1 MMSILKNGSFLL
13 ISVLLVLI
21 SCKSAQQSPKKVS
34 ILGDSYSTF
43 YGYLIPD
50 TNFCWYGEIERE
62 NDVKKVEET
71 WWYPLVNKA
80 GYQLELN
87 NSFSGST
94 VCHTG
99 YNKEDYSDRSFITR
113 MDKLGSPDLI
123 LVFGGTNDNWAGAPI
138 GEFKYSDWTKEEL
151 YSFRPAFA
159 YMLDYLKTQYPEADI
174 YNIVNSGLSDE
185 VTQSMEEIC
194 RHYEIINIQLKS
206 IDKQSGHPSIRG
218 MKEIREQVWKVIAPN
233 DSI

>member
-1 MMSILKNGSFLL
+1 MMSIFKKGSFLI
-13 ISVLLVLI
+13 ISVLLIFI
-21 SCKSAQQSPKKVS
+21 SCKSAQQNPKKVS

-43 YGYLIPD
+43 YGYLTPD

-94 VCHTG
+94 VCNTG
-99 YNKEDYSDRSFITR
+99 YNKEDYADRSFITR
-113 MDKLGSPDLI
+113 MNNLGNPDLI

-138 GEFKYSDWTKEEL
+138 GEFKYSDWTKGEL
-151 YSFRPAFA
+151 YTFRPAFA
-159 YMLDYLKTQYPEADI
+159 YMLDYLKTQYPEAEI
-174 YNIVNSGLSDE
+174 YNIINSGLSDE

-194 RHYEIINIQLKS
+194 RHYEITNIRLQS

-218 MKEIREQVWKVIAPN
+218 MKEIREQVWKVVAPN

>member
-1 MMSILKNGSFLL
+1 
-13 ISVLLVLI
+13 
-21 SCKSAQQSPKKVS
+21 
-34 ILGDSYSTF
+34 LGDSYSTF
-43 YGYLIPD
+43 YGYLTPD

-71 WWYPLVNKA
+71 WWYSLVNKE

-94 VCHTG
+94 VCNTG

-113 MDKLGSPDLI
+113 MDNLGNPDI
-123 LVFGGTNDNWAGAPI
+123 IMVFGGTNDNWAGAPI
-138 GEFKYSDWTKEEL
+138 GEFKYNDWTKEEL
-151 YSFRPAFA
+151 YTFRPAFA
-159 YMLDYLKTQYPEADI
+159 YMLNYLKTQYPEADI
-174 YNIVNSGLSDE
+174 YNIINSGLSDE
-185 VTQSMEEIC
+185 VTQSMEDIC
-194 RHYEIINIQLKS
+194 RHYNITNIRLHS

-218 MKEIREQVWKVIAPN
+218 MKEIREQVWKVVAPN